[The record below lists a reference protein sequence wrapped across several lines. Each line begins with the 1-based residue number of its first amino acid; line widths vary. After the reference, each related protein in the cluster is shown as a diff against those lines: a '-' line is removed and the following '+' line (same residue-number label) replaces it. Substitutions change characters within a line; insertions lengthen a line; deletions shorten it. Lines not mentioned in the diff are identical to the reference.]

1 MSGARPGAADC
12 TSVQV
17 VSDSD
22 GERGR
27 RRYRAPCSIAP
38 EPALSSRRDGSTSLA
53 RRAGPP
59 HPHLPMPALRS
70 RGRFAVRGFRV
81 ENLRH
86 VGWQL
91 FMPATYVTW
100 CGHGQ
105 EVIPVPL
112 PDGRVTF
119 VPVLG
124 EAN

>member
-1 MSGARPGAADC
+1 
-12 TSVQV
+12 
-17 VSDSD
+17 
-22 GERGR
+22 
-27 RRYRAPCSIAP
+27 
-38 EPALSSRRDGSTSLA
+38 
-53 RRAGPP
+53 
-59 HPHLPMPALRS
+59 MPALRS

-91 FMPATYVTW
+91 FMPGTYVTW